1 MKKKVTIFSALVC
14 LLCGVQVGMCW
25 GRDWF
30 YVILSVLVTII
41 IIVGDGINIQHYD
54 DSGSDGEED

>member
-14 LLCGVQVGMCW
+14 LLCGVEVGMCW

-30 YVILSVLVTII
+30 YVILSVMVAIST
-41 IIVGDGINIQHYD
+41 IVGDCINIQYHD